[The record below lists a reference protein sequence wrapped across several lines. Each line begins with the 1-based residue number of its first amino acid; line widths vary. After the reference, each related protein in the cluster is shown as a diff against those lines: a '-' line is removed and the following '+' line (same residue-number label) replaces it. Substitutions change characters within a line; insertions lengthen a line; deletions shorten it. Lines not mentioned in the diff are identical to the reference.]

1 MQISSHPREFDDSIN
16 VEIVSDNNDH
26 CIISLINQKGRIRMM
41 MGVNLSEG
49 TNNIVVD
56 HVDGLEM
63 GAYELQVK
71 NIESKILYHT
81 ELIKQ

>member
-1 MQISSHPREFDDSIN
+1 MQISSHPREFDRSIH

-71 NIESKILYHT
+71 NIESKVLYHT